1 MGYQGAA
8 AQVSRL
14 SSEPGRGSSP
24 GGGHSTAG
32 ASASV
37 AFASTVAF
45 AKDISGIAAETLN
58 GSAPAGSAGSAIV
71 IALERFATT
80 AVTLGRGRGVQSVDG
95 LQPPPRPPRSG
106 GRDSSEMWRRRW
118 RPRRGGAGAL
128 AAPTRPG
135 QLGRRQRRR
144 RAGAGGGLGTGG
156 SSVGAATA
164 HLMGSAVAPAARSS
178 RAAPVVRA
186 FASFIMVDRW
196 WLGVGHSLR
205 SAARGSR
212 QILSSG
218 LRSISLSTPPS
229 SSLGGGRSGAWRRG
243 RAGAEPGAAGPPG
256 PRKIGDAA
264 PGAEFCPRRPSWR
277 RRRLGTPLNEGP
289 Q

>member
-1 MGYQGAA
+1 M
-8 AQVSRL
+8 
-14 SSEPGRGSSP
+14 
-24 GGGHSTAG
+24 
-32 ASASV
+32 
-37 AFASTVAF
+37 
-45 AKDISGIAAETLN
+45 
-58 GSAPAGSAGSAIV
+58 
-71 IALERFATT
+71 
-80 AVTLGRGRGVQSVDG
+80 
-95 LQPPPRPPRSG
+95 
-106 GRDSSEMWRRRW
+106 
-118 RPRRGGAGAL
+118 
-128 AAPTRPG
+128 
-135 QLGRRQRRR
+135 
-144 RAGAGGGLGTGG
+144 GTGG

-264 PGAEFCPRRPSWR
+264 PGAEFRPRRPSWR
-277 RRRLGTPLNEGP
+277 RRRLGTPPLNGAAMRAPTRSLGRGRNARKIRGGAGARAAHCPRAASAALVPRSAGSEAPPDQVEGP
-289 Q
+289 AQRRCAAGLLHAASRRRSGTIMHRSADDRSTGTKKDISID